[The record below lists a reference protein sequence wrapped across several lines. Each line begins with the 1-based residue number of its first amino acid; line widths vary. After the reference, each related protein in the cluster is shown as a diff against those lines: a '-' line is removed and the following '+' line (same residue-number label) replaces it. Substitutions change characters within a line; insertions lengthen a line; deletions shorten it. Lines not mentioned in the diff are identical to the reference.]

1 MNLLTAAFRFVLA
14 ASVPACVLVL
24 LILLVKKLFGRW
36 MSASFHFGIWF
47 LLILRLVLPFSVA
60 SPASALNLLTPLY
73 ALEQSGGVLNSQW
86 APDIPSVKAAVPP
99 KPAYT
104 QPSHAAPKVGSQE
117 GRTNTTSSDMPFV
130 RTLAVIWLGGV
141 LLNLFYV
148 LTVNLH
154 FMIRLK
160 KCAPVTDARI
170 LETERES
177 RAVLRISSKLP
188 ILSAEFV
195 ASPAL
200 YGVLRPKLL
209 IPEHLTGQLSREEL
223 KYVLLHELAHWKRK
237 DIPVLLL
244 AAVVRSFYW
253 FHPLVW
259 YALYRMRQD
268 CEVACDG
275 LVLSRVRPEERDC
288 YGYLLLHLLELGI
301 RRKPAPC
308 AACILSTEK
317 GALMKRRVVMI
328 ANYKSPAP
336 RRIVLAAVLTAAV
349 AATGLTG
356 AVRIPASAQAVSSGS
371 ILART
376 FDTPIVASAK
386 DAAIDWADTL
396 AQRNGAFRFALL
408 SDDLKQ
414 KEYPDHL
421 QNGWVIGFSSPWVT
435 GFAVREDGQSEAG
448 TKYVIDYTLSD
459 STRAKYAGSETIT
472 VKQAGPTWQVVQHE
486 ALDFGFPKITEVP
499 GSLFPQVQQPPV
511 TLLPSGTALGTASL
525 WAEAL
530 KERNGAFRFAVL
542 DPDLQKAEDG
552 AYQKMNWVIGGS
564 SPWVVDYTVTP
575 VHQDADSAQY
585 RIDYQLTDSTRATY
599 KSSETISLKQ
609 SGSGWVVAK
618 HDNYTVMPEIK

>member
-1 MNLLTAAFRFVLA
+1 MNLLIGAFRFVLA
-14 ASVPACVLVL
+14 ASIPACVLIL
-24 LILLVKKLFGRW
+24 LILLAKALFGRW

-47 LLILRLVLPFSVA
+47 LLILRLVTPFSVA

-73 ALEQSGGVLNSQW
+73 SLEQSGEPLNPQW
-86 APDIPSVKAAVPP
+86 APGISSAKAALPL

-104 QPSHAAPKVGSQE
+104 QPSHAASKGGGPD
-117 GRTNTTSSDMPFV
+117 GRSNTTSSDIPFES
-130 RTLAVIWLGGV
+130 TLAVIWLGGA
-141 LLNLFYV
+141 LLNLCYV

-154 FMIRLK
+154 FIIKLK
-160 KCAPVTDARI
+160 KCKPVSDARI
-170 LETERES
+170 LEIERES
-177 RAVLRISSKLP
+177 RAILRLSSDLP
-188 ILSAEFV
+188 ILSADFV

-200 YGVLRPKLL
+200 YGILRPKLL
-209 IPEHLTGQLSREEL
+209 IPEPLTGQLSDEEL
-223 KYVLLHELAHWKRK
+223 KYVILHELAHRKRK
-237 DIPVLLL
+237 DIPVLFLI
-244 AAVVRSFYW
+244 AVVRGLYW

-275 LVLSRVRPEERDC
+275 LVLSRICPEERDC

-308 AACILSTEK
+308 AACILPTEK
-317 GALMKRRVVMI
+317 GHLMKRRVVMI
-328 ANYKSPAP
+328 ANYKSPTP
-336 RRIVLAAVLTAAV
+336 RRILLTAVLTAAV

-371 ILART
+371 VLART

-408 SDDLKQ
+408 SDELKQ
-414 KEYPDHL
+414 KEYPNHL

-448 TKYVIDYTLSD
+448 TRYVIDYTLSD

-486 ALDFGFPKITEVP
+486 ALDYGYPKVTEVP
-499 GSLFPQVQQPPV
+499 GSLFPKVQEPPA
-511 TLLPSGTALGTASL
+511 TLLPSGTAQGTANL

-542 DPDLQKAEDG
+542 DFDLQKAEDG
-552 AYQKMNWVIGGS
+552 AYQKSNWVIGGS
-564 SPWVVDYTVTP
+564 SPWVVAYTVTP
-575 VHQDADSAQY
+575 MSPENDTAQY
-585 RIDYQLTDSTRATY
+585 RIDYQLTDSTGAVY
-599 KSSETISLKQ
+599 HSSETITLKKN
-609 SGSGWVVAK
+609 GNTWVVAK
-618 HDNYTVMPEIK
+618 HDNYAEMPEIK